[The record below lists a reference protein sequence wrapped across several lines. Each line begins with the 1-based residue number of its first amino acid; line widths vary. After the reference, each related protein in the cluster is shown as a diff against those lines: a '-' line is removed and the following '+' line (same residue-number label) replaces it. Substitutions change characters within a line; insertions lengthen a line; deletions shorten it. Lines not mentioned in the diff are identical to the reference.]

1 MRPAKKEELRGFVEE
16 VGLFYEKSGL
26 PRMAGRIL
34 GWLLV
39 CEPPE
44 QSLAELGAA
53 VGGSKGSMSTMS
65 RMLLQMGLVERVR
78 LPGSRL
84 DQFRIRPGMWAES
97 MRDQLLAIN
106 EAERLLKRGLDLIA
120 GLAPAA
126 RERLEEAHALYA
138 WFGEEMP
145 RLLERWQKTRA
156 GPPRPA
162 RSRGRSSA

>member
-1 MRPAKKEELRGFVEE
+1 MRSTQHNELRGFVEE

-44 QSLAELGAA
+44 QSLAELGEA

-84 DQFRIRPGMWAES
+84 DQLRIRPGMWAES
-97 MRDQLLAIN
+97 MRDQLLAIGN
-106 EAERLLKRGLDLIA
+106 AERLLKRGLSLVA
-120 GLAPAA
+120 RRPPAA

-138 WFGEEMP
+138 WFGKELP
-145 RLLERWQKTRA
+145 RLLNRWNKTREQ
-156 GPPRPA
+156 PRA
-162 RSRGRSSA
+162 ARGRG

>member
-1 MRPAKKEELRGFVEE
+1 MRLARKDELLGFVEE

-65 RMLLQMGLVERVR
+65 RMLIQMGLVERVR
-78 LPGSRL
+78 LPGSKL
-84 DQFRIRPGMWAES
+84 DQYRIRPGMWAES
-97 MRDQLLAIN
+97 VRDQLLAIAD
-106 EAERLLKRGLDLIA
+106 AERLLKRGLALIA
-120 GLAPAA
+120 GRPAAA

-138 WFGEEMP
+138 WFGEELP
-145 RLLERWQKTRA
+145 RLLDRWEKTRI
-156 GPPRPA
+156 GQPRLS
-162 RSRGRSSA
+162 RSRA